1 MADKQSIDLSDKENL
16 QKALEGFKEDYQ
28 DNTEYLREVKRSG
41 ILRDEVLKMERL
53 KRSYKGDRTSAEF
66 TELCQNECSFL
77 FTHYTMIFNKMVK
90 DVLDLKLM
98 FYAIDTLRLIEEGL
112 INQDEG
118 SVKMGK
124 LFADM
129 FLDSAKREGEQ
140 LDQKYQSDKPVP
152 VEGKAISWKQFKM
165 RSKTF

>member
-1 MADKQSIDLSDKENL
+1 MEKQTLDLSDKQNL
-16 QKALEGFKEDYQ
+16 EKALQGLKDDYQ

-41 ILRDEVLKMERL
+41 ILRDEVIKMERL
-53 KRSYKGDRTSAEF
+53 KREYKGDRKSQEF
-66 TELCQNECSFL
+66 TDLCQQECSFL
-77 FTHYTMIFNKMVK
+77 FTHYTMIFNKMLK

-98 FYAIDTLRLIEEGL
+98 FYAIDTLRRIEEGE

-129 FLDSAKREGEQ
+129 YLDSAKREGDLLDEQ
-140 LDQKYQSDKPVP
+140 YNKDKQPP
-152 VEGKAISWKQFKM
+152 VEGKALSWKQFKN
-165 RSKTF
+165 RSKSV